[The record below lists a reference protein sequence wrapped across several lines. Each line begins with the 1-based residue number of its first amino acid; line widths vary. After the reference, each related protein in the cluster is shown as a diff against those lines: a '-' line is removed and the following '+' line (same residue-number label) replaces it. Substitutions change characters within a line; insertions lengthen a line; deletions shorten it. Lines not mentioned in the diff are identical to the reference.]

1 EKRAEINKKVDE
13 QLEIFRKASLD
24 AGLTLPDDTLKLFK
38 RDLIEQESRKAAG
51 EIDQDLVEKRP
62 HLARK
67 KMREILTAKIKEEAS
82 NL

>member
-1 EKRAEINKKVDE
+1 M
-13 QLEIFRKASLD
+13 
-24 AGLTLPDDTLKLFK
+24 FK

-67 KMREILTAKIKEEAS
+67 KMRENLTAKIKEEAS
-82 NL
+82 NLLIINGLDEKGQELQLFSTTS